1 LKKPNNIRI
10 YIVEDDNIQS
20 QILLDKLLEFNP
32 DYNIIQFNS
41 GEQLLEYFSTSYKR
55 TRCHYVILDYFLQT
69 QDNQD
74 ALNGFEIINILEEK
88 HPKVNV
94 ILYSAYESDNSSN
107 FDKLTKKFNVLDFV
121 KKTPYSFLNI
131 QNLIRFNSARLILQK
146 KKKRFIWAFSLL
158 GIIVTIAVV
167 YYIFGIYLSK

>member
-1 LKKPNNIRI
+1 MKKSNNIRI

-69 QDNQD
+69 QDNQK

-88 HPKVNV
+88 YPNVKV

-107 FDKLTKKFNVLDFV
+107 FDKLTEKTNVLDFV
-121 KKTPYSFLNI
+121 KKAPYSFLNI
-131 QNLIRFNSARLILQK
+131 QNLIRFSSAKQVLHK
-146 KKKRFIWAFSLL
+146 KKKRFAWAFS
-158 GIIVTIAVV
+158 
-167 YYIFGIYLSK
+167 IFGIVVLFAILHYIFR